1 MDIGNDFYTVD
12 ETAKVLN
19 RTPGRV
25 RQMLREGTL
34 EGEGGGEAK
43 GPWRVYKRSVHAL
56 RDEVPRR
63 RSSGHGEHSK
73 TDAQV
78 PEVPSDLPPAPQ
90 ESPSEAREL
99 RERIEALQ
107 RELGRLEGRLELTE
121 VAESTIRESL
131 ERERERADVAE
142 LEVLTLRKKL
152 EQARR
157 SRWRRLFGR

>member
-1 MDIGNDFYTVD
+1 VDIGDDFYTVE

-34 EGEGGGEAK
+34 DGEGGGEAK

-56 RDEVPRR
+56 RDEAPRR

-73 TDAQV
+73 MDA
-78 PEVPSDLPPAPQ
+78 EASSDLPPAPQ

-142 LEVLTLRKKL
+142 LEVRTLRKEL